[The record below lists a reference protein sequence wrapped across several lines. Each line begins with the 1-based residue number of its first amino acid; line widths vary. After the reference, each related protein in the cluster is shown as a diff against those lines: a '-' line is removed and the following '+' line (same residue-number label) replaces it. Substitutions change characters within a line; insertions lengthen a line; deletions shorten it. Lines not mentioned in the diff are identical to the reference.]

1 MDSINEID
9 EKIWKDLIER
19 MKHLGYESIKVGFSG
34 GHDEGYC
41 DSITAKIGEGHKTL
55 KKGTMLG
62 DGYYK
67 NTEGMYV
74 KLKNADILLAD
85 FKLLTGTD
93 DYDSDNSRQWCL
105 DDKIVGVE
113 LEAPE
118 DPRLVNLFAQQV
130 YAEYGGF
137 ATESSVQGYVEV
149 DAIKGTVMF
158 DDNWQ
163 DWVNKQTPIL
173 TEG

>member
-34 GHDEGYC
+34 GNDEGYC

-74 KLKNADILLAD
+74 KLKNEDILLAD

-93 DYDSDNSRQWCL
+93 DYDNDNS
-105 DDKIVGVE
+105 E
-113 LEAPE
+113 NNPFLESPE
-118 DPRLVNLFAQQV
+118 DPGLVNLFAQQV

-149 DAIKGTVMF
+149 DAIKGTVIF